1 MTDSYTSWCKSN
13 IDDANDIIES
23 LQNEINELNSDLI
36 PLLLDALEEDGIK
49 LSWRS
54 HDGGDFT
61 VYTEFIIKEYKYK
74 YDPDE
79 CNHRSWYDLDTPKY
93 TSTHKCADCGSEID
107 VWVTHHGYLMDPR
120 YHKALVDKPC
130 NCCNSSIPLSQ
141 IRR

>member
-61 VYTEFIIKEYKYK
+61 VYTEFIIIDSDGCDPSYLAAKQEAEEFGKKLNKEYKYK
-74 YDPDE
+74 CKPDE
-79 CNHRSWYDLDTPKY
+79 CNHRSWYDLDTP
-93 TSTHKCADCGSEID
+93 
-107 VWVTHHGYLMDPR
+107 
-120 YHKALVDKPC
+120 
-130 NCCNSSIPLSQ
+130 
-141 IRR
+141 